1 MGNTLS
7 ELKISVLMS
16 VWNGERF
23 LHQAIDSILNQSYN
37 HFEFII
43 INDGSFDDSEKII
56 LSYRDPRIVYLRNDI
71 NIGLAASLNKGIQ
84 IAKGKYIARMD
95 DDDLSH
101 KDRFKVQLEFLEN
114 NSNIGV
120 LGTIA
125 KYITEENEYITTT
138 ALPENDKE
146 IKKKLPL
153 FWFHHGSVVIRKEFL
168 IECGGYDSWCKRIED
183 LLLWNKLSY
192 LTDFHVIQE
201 PLYTW
206 RLTVKGAT
214 NVPLS
219 KDVKLLLN
227 KFKTVSTIDQV
238 ISEIKA
244 YDTKADIDQKTN
256 PNSII
261 RQYQYYKK
269 IIEYSLGNRNFNLVL
284 KYYRKLLRYHF
295 RIDDTV
301 LIPLKIIKKI
311 IK

>member
-37 HFEFII
+37 NFEFII

-56 LSYRDPRIVYLRNDI
+56 LSYKDPRVVYLKNDI

-101 KDRFKVQLEFLEN
+101 KDRFKIQLEFLEN
-114 NSNIGV
+114 NPNIGV

-227 KFKTVSTIDQV
+227 KFKTVSTIDEA
-238 ISEIKA
+238 IAEIKV
-244 YDTKADIDQKTN
+244 YDMKADIDQKN
-256 PNSII
+256 SPNSTV

-269 IIEYSLGNRNFNLVL
+269 IIGYSLGSRNFNVVL
-284 KYYRKLLRYHF
+284 KYYYKLLRYHF
-295 RIDDTV
+295 RIDDAF